1 MESVQ
6 LVKDNMWQSPD
17 RWCFWDACTLLYRM
31 RQEHFAEHD
40 VTLEVVST
48 TGWVKNRGLLLG
60 GDCMK
65 GCM

>member
-1 MESVQ
+1 
-6 LVKDNMWQSPD
+6 
-17 RWCFWDACTLLYRM
+17 M

-48 TGWVKNRGLLLG
+48 TGWVKNLGLLLG

-65 GCM
+65 GYM